1 MQACR
6 KNCIVL
12 KVNILPRTVYRCV
25 ILHWFAANIDQYT
38 QGTNEVSRLVAVLLQ
53 YCLPFVLLFIGPES
67 DHCLLVMALFSRIIA
82 I

>member
-6 KNCIVL
+6 KNCTVL
-12 KVNILPRTVYRCV
+12 KVNILPRIVSRCV

-53 YCLPFVLLFIGPES
+53 YFLPFVLLFIGPES

>member
-6 KNCIVL
+6 KNCTVL
-12 KVNILPRTVYRCV
+12 KLNILPRTVYRCV

-53 YCLPFVLLFIGPES
+53 YFLHFVNMYLQARNLYYNGGDVIQHGW
-67 DHCLLVMALFSRIIA
+67 V
-82 I
+82 